1 MKIIISEAQYKQ
13 LTEENLR
20 EFLFSFWDQQKNR
33 GEQPNIDDIIY
44 QVTGIEKGSREDLY
58 QIMPLWYEYK
68 GGVEP
73 LKKQLKEEVEGK
85 TFQIKGEFNL
95 DMEVLVEEVHFYE
108 EDFYS
113 YEPACDLIT
122 RIIDGVVD
130 AELYDQDEH
139 TFVWQENQPISYVYR
154 ELEYDSGDFT
164 DFLKLETKKFF
175 EEKIKHIGL
184 PIYIDLYGY

>member
-95 DMEVLVEEVHFYE
+95 DMEVLVEEVHFYK

-130 AELYDQDEH
+130 AELYDQDTD
-139 TFVWQENQPISYVYR
+139 TFVWQENQPISYVYS

>member
-20 EFLFSFWDQQKNR
+20 EFLFSFWDQQKKR
-33 GEQPNIDDIIY
+33 GEKPHLDDIIF
-44 QVTGIEKGSREDLY
+44 QVTGIEKDSREDRH
-58 QIMPLWYEYK
+58 QIRPLWYEYN
-68 GGVEP
+68 GGVEK
-73 LKKQLKEEVEGK
+73 LKKQLKEEFEGK

-95 DMEVLVEEVHFYE
+95 DMEVLVEEVHFYD

-130 AELYDQDEH
+130 AEIYNPDTETYEWELQ
-139 TFVWQENQPISYVYR
+139 QPISYVYN
-154 ELEYDSGDFT
+154 ELEYDTVDFT
-164 DFLKLETKKFF
+164 DFLKLEAKSFF
-175 EEKIKHIGL
+175 EEKVEHIGL
-184 PIYIDLYGY
+184 PIYVDLYGY